1 MNNKIKSKRHL
12 LHDTIERTFNQNG
25 VEYNHEL
32 VTEIFNQDTF
42 KYNFRDL
49 ESTDPVF
56 FARFPAFLEAIK
68 QKKGEE
74 ISLEYLIQGAF
85 LLIKSIQAEHT
96 TKARTD
102 SGGRGTWEYAKGRVL
117 STKRPTDPNRGD

>member
-1 MNNKIKSKRHL
+1 MNHNIDSKRHL
-12 LHDTIERTFNQNG
+12 LHDTIERTFIQNG

-32 VTEIFNQDTF
+32 VTKTFNQDPF

-49 ESTDPVF
+49 ELTDPVF
-56 FARFPAFLEAIK
+56 FARFPALLEAIK

-74 ISLEYLIQGAF
+74 IPLEYLIQGAF
-85 LLIKSIQAEHT
+85 CLIKSIQAERT
-96 TKARTD
+96 TKTRAD
-102 SGGRGTWEYAKGRVL
+102 SGGRGTREYVQDRVL